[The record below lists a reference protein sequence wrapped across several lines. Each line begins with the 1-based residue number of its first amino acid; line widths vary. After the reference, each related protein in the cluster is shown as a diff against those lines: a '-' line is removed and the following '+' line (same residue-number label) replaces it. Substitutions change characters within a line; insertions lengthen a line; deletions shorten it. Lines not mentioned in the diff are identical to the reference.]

1 MLAAVAREG
10 PPFVTTT
17 IYSLA
22 TQLGVSAST
31 VSRAFTRPEMV
42 RPEVRRQILSAA
54 SDAGY
59 HPHLS
64 ARRLATGR
72 NNMVGVMMPDI
83 TNPFFPPLLRAL
95 QTASATY
102 HRELLFIDS
111 GESTGNESK
120 LVAQLRNQVD
130 GLIVVSPRSRPG
142 ALLQAVQTLPLVTVN
157 RVFKSVPAVVCSDEE
172 AIDSMTRYLR
182 TSGHEQLALMSGPAN
197 SWTSR
202 RRAQAVKSAAQGSGL
217 MLAELG
223 HFPATFAGGLTAATA
238 LVRTAATAVFA
249 FDDVTACGLIA
260 GLAQAGLRVPDDMSV
275 IGCDDVPLASMTTPS
290 LTTLAAPFEGLA
302 RAAVEVVMSLMSD
315 GVSDTATR
323 ELPSALVT
331 RGSTGPAPQPQMR
344 TRP

>member
-1 MLAAVAREG
+1 MA
-10 PPFVTTT
+10 TT

-22 TQLGVSAST
+22 RQLGISAST

-42 RPEVRRQILSAA
+42 REEVRREILSAA
-54 SDAGY
+54 RDVGY
-59 HPHLS
+59 YPHLS

-102 HRELLFIDS
+102 DRELLFIDS
-111 GESTGNESK
+111 GESTGNEPK

-142 ALLQAVQTLPLVTVN
+142 ALLRAVQTRPLVTVN
-157 RVFKSVPAVVCSDEE
+157 RVFSSVPAVVCSDDT
-172 AIDSMTRYLR
+172 AINAATEYLR
-182 TSGHEQLALMSGPAN
+182 AAGHEQLALMSGPAN

-202 RRAQAVKSAAQGSGL
+202 RRARAVTTAAEGAGVALS
-217 MLAELG
+217 ELG
-223 HFPATFAGGLTAATA
+223 QFPATFAGGLTAATA
-238 LVRTAATAVFA
+238 LLRTDATAVFA

-260 GLAQAGLRVPDDMSV
+260 GLAQAGLRVPEDMSV
-275 IGCDDVPLASMTTPS
+275 IGCDDVPLASMTTPA
-290 LTTLAAPFEGLA
+290 LTTLAAPFAGLA
-302 RAAVEVVMSLMSD
+302 RTAVDMVMSLIS
-315 GVSDTATR
+315 GTLSHTATS

-331 RGSTGPAPQPQMR
+331 RGSTGSAPQRPR
-344 TRP
+344 TESRR